1 MSIGMGS
8 YNTCSGYWCLQLEF
22 HTRSAMAVVSVSV
35 GTPHDEEWVQ
45 LEVTVMSTVPS
56 GSKDQG
62 MCHDISRPDN
72 TAH

>member
-1 MSIGMGS
+1 MPATRISYKKSDGS
-8 YNTCSGYWCLQLEF
+8 GL
-22 HTRSAMAVVSVSV
+22 SVSV